1 MTSDTWHLWPS
12 TPAAQGSGHRAAT
25 SDGVSPEVSPWLAL
39 VQLHADKQQRQ
50 PKNKLHQ
57 QLLLTEQLSGK
68 AFLERGELTH

>member
-1 MTSDTWHLWPS
+1 MTLGTSGQAPPLPR
-12 TPAAQGSGHRAAT
+12 AQDAELPAT

-68 AFLERGELTH
+68 AFLERGDLTH